1 MFDLIKPENLD
12 MTTKE
17 KELEVLSTGIQIDL
31 GKQVTA
37 MGEKC
42 SKSLAEY

>member
-1 MFDLIKPENLD
+1 MFGLIEPEELD

-17 KELEVLSTGIQIDL
+17 KELAVIATGVQIDL